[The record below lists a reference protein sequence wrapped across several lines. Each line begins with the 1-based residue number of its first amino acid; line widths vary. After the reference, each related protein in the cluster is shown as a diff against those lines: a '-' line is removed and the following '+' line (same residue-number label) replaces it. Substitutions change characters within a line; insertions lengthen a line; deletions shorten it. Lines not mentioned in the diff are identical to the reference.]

1 MEQRFLRIME
11 KEIDLE
17 QSPVIA
23 RGPQDDAALERDWE
37 HQNGVWSVT
46 DGWIC
51 GKHIGNSGGILYSK
65 KHYPGNVLLEFEG
78 RTVLPCQNDLNF
90 TWCAAGWDMAHDD
103 AGESY
108 IAGSPAGGTGKRASN
123 ATPPASRALPL
134 PFSPLKGG
142 AFTLSRPAA
151 LTATAFFLWTAR
163 SCSRCSTPTPLR
175 STAKWGWAPTP
186 ARSRCGT
193 SVSGR

>member
-51 GKHIGNSGGILYSK
+51 RQTHREFRR
-65 KHYPGNVLLEFEG
+65 HPVL
-78 RTVLPCQNDLNF
+78 QK
-90 TWCAAGWDMAHDD
+90 A
-103 AGESY
+103 
-108 IAGSPAGGTGKRASN
+108 
-123 ATPPASRALPL
+123 
-134 PFSPLKGG
+134 
-142 AFTLSRPAA
+142 LSRERP
-151 LTATAFFLWTAR
+151 
-163 SCSRCSTPTPLR
+163 P
-175 STAKWGWAPTP
+175 G
-186 ARSRCGT
+186 
-193 SVSGR
+193 V

>member
-51 GKHIGNSGGILYSK
+51 GKHIGNSGG
-65 KHYPGNVLLEFEG
+65 HPVL
-78 RTVLPCQNDLNF
+78 QK
-90 TWCAAGWDMAHDD
+90 A
-103 AGESY
+103 
-108 IAGSPAGGTGKRASN
+108 
-123 ATPPASRALPL
+123 
-134 PFSPLKGG
+134 
-142 AFTLSRPAA
+142 LSRERP
-151 LTATAFFLWTAR
+151 
-163 SCSRCSTPTPLR
+163 P
-175 STAKWGWAPTP
+175 G
-186 ARSRCGT
+186 
-193 SVSGR
+193 V

>member
-51 GKHIGNSGGILYSK
+51 G
-65 KHYPGNVLLEFEG
+65 
-78 RTVLPCQNDLNF
+78 
-90 TWCAAGWDMAHDD
+90 
-103 AGESY
+103 
-108 IAGSPAGGTGKRASN
+108 
-123 ATPPASRALPL
+123 
-134 PFSPLKGG
+134 
-142 AFTLSRPAA
+142 
-151 LTATAFFLWTAR
+151 
-163 SCSRCSTPTPLR
+163 
-175 STAKWGWAPTP
+175 
-186 ARSRCGT
+186 
-193 SVSGR
+193 